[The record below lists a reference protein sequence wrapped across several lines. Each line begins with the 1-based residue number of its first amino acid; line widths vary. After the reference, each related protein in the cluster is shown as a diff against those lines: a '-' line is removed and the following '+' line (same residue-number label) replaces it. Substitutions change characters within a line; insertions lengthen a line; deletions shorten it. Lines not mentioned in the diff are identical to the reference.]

1 MTRCKKCGKTG
12 LFHRIEKDTGLC
24 LSCNEDFARE
34 GKDLTEKIVRA
45 KKSAAEAKE
54 PASIREKSKEVGRY
68 GSYLIELHKRYNLE
82 PSQELLDLIETYE
95 DKR

>member
-24 LSCNEDFARE
+24 R
-34 GKDLTEKIVRA
+34 
-45 KKSAAEAKE
+45 
-54 PASIREKSKEVGRY
+54 RY